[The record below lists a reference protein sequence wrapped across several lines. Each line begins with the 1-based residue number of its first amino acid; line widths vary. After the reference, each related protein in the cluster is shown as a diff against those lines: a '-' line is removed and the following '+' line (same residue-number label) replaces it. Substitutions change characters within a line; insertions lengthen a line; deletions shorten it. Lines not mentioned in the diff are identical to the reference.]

1 MIRKT
6 SILVLSLVLA
16 VLVGAFILAPPQ
28 IVEINEAQIE
38 QGLEENL
45 PYRVDRG
52 AVLVTVQDAT
62 VQLSDEGKIVLNAQF
77 DAAGLTLEGIG
88 SATITSAIRYDDG
101 KFYLSDLKHENI
113 DFQFSENSSD
123 TISDVK
129 SALEGI
135 LRRETDEATAGEDDE
150 RVDQLAKAN
159 EYYEKRLKTD
169 AIDAL
174 DKFLGSFPVYNLNQA
189 GGRMRIAALALD
201 DVEITSEK
209 VLVSLSL
216 QTLIIRLTA
225 IVGTFLLFAIL
236 FFGQFFVGLR
246 RQS

>member
-1 MIRKT
+1 M
-6 SILVLSLVLA
+6 LA
-16 VLVGAFILAPPQ
+16 VLVGAFFLVPPQ
-28 IVEINEAQIE
+28 IVEINVAQIE
-38 QGLEENL
+38 KGLEGNL
-45 PYRVDRG
+45 PYHVDKG
-52 AVLVTVQDAT
+52 LISVTVQGAT
-62 VQLSDEGKIVLNAQF
+62 VQLSDEGKIVLDAQF
-77 DAAGLTLEGIG
+77 DATGLTLEGIG
-88 SATITSAIRYDDG
+88 SATINSVIRYDDG
-101 KFYLSDLKHENI
+101 RFYLSDLKHENI
-113 DFQFSENSSD
+113 DFQFSENSND

-135 LRRETDEATAGEDDE
+135 LRRETDEATASEDDE

-159 EYYEKRLKTD
+159 EYYEKRLKTN

-174 DKFLGSFPVYNLNQA
+174 DNFLGTFPVYNLNQA

-201 DVEITSEK
+201 DVEITSDK

-216 QTLIIRLTA
+216 QTLIIRLAA

-236 FFGQFFVGLR
+236 FFGQFFVGWR